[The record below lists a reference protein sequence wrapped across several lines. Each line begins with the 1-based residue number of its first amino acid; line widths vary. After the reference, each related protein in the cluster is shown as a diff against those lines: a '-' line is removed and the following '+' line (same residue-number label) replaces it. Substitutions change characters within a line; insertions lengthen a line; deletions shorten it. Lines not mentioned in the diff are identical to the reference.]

1 MRVRLGPSLPG
12 GPPPPPGTHVM
23 TAVSSRKAW
32 AVTSHLTFFTATF
45 CPRYSPCRTAVAG
58 VGGGGTGAGT
68 GRWKHPRTPT
78 AMHTARAVG
87 PQAWKTPHP
96 CRLIKDNQLSRVCK
110 LQLVGQIQAGLLPL
124 QGSQSSEW
132 FAHFFTFEKTH
143 KKNTTLQQMKMT
155 RNSQFSVHK

>member
-1 MRVRLGPSLPG
+1 
-12 GPPPPPGTHVM
+12 M

-58 VGGGGTGAGT
+58 GRGNRGGD
-68 GRWKHPRTPT
+68 RQMETPT
-78 AMHTARAVG
+78 HTDRHAHARAVG

-96 CRLIKDNQLSRVCK
+96 CRLIKDNQLSRVCR

-132 FAHFFTFEKTH
+132 FVHLFTFEKTH